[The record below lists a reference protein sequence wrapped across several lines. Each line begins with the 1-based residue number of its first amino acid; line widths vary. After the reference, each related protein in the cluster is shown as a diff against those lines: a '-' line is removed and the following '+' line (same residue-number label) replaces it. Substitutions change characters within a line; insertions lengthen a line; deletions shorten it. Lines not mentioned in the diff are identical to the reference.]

1 MTNLTTF
8 LYVYLFGGVTFPLIV
23 AYLLFWAA
31 PEAGKPGTSSEPE
44 LLVSNVDPELKL
56 GEFEEKKG
64 VEVLKKGWITVTIK
78 YYYHFS
84 ELLQTEDGGENMPTR
99 DKLKRKHKFYAVLK
113 HGNLFLYRED
123 SPDASVAHVIVLK
136 DSFVSLWPRTVHNEA
151 PDASLFSKKMCIAIF
166 RHGAAYTDESGRLQ
180 ISTQLHSSEKLDHFF
195 VYVANNVE
203 KEDWYFALLNASKVS
218 EPQADVKLADQQLN
232 PNITAKTAHLPTRDM
247 LYLIQNLNSTEG
259 QLSTKWLNALIG
271 RLFLGLEQTETLS
284 EYLREKVYKKL
295 TKINKPGFLDDFVID
310 RVDVGHAAPLFT
322 HPTLKELTPE
332 GLTKIGFQMFY
343 KGGLSLIV
351 STKANINL
359 GSRFKPREV
368 TLNLS
373 ITIKEI
379 SGPMLVLIKPPPS
392 NRIWYSFE
400 TEPFMDMDVEPI
412 VSTKQL
418 SYNMVTNAIK
428 SKFREAIRESLVM
441 PYMDDITYH
450 KTTADFY
457 RGGIWE
463 HVKDQNVTANESV
476 RELDPS
482 SDTESGGAFMED
494 EEAGNQK
501 KVPED
506 AEARSHTSVE
516 LSDGTEAAPA
526 SQDDPAEHT
535 SVRQKALQKVS
546 TFRSILKSRTDS
558 TDDDEEEVGQEPH
571 EDDIVKPRTSSDS
584 HYSALKEEAKASK
597 KYINAGFKKV
607 GKWYK
612 ESISQSTD
620 NQDQQYE
627 ERTSSSEK
635 SLTMIS
641 NRRTL
646 PRTREKETVNLYDFN
661 NRRASDAAEMF
672 AKTKNRSASS
682 TSAKG
687 SPINTTHAFTHT
699 PPLSPRVSS
708 RWPSQ
713 DATAENPSKVGHQ
726 SVEESEDGPSTTAI
740 SPNSVSTASQAT
752 EAESSNNEGDEARNY
767 ESSTTDQFHVSLQ
780 ELNKR
785 RPVPPPPGPVNVAA
799 EEI

>member
-1 MTNLTTF
+1 MISLTTF

-31 PEAGKPGTSSEPE
+31 PEATKPGTSSEPE
-44 LLVSNVDPELKL
+44 LLVPNVDPELKL
-56 GEFEEKKG
+56 GHFEELKG

-84 ELLQTEDGGENMPTR
+84 ELLQTEDGNESMPTR
-99 DKLKRKHKFYAVLK
+99 DKLKRKHKFYGVLK
-113 HGNLFLYRED
+113 HGNLFLYKDD
-123 SPDASVAHVIVLK
+123 SSDASVAHVIVLK

-151 PDASLFSKKMCIAIF
+151 PDASLFAKKMCIAIF
-166 RHGAAYTDESGRLQ
+166 KHGAAHTDQGGRLQ

-195 VYVANNVE
+195 VYVTNNVD
-203 KEDWYFALLNASKVS
+203 KEDWYFALLNASKVTEPKPDLDYS
-218 EPQADVKLADQQLN
+218 EQQLN
-232 PNITAKTAHLPTRDM
+232 PNITARTAHLPTRDM
-247 LYLIQNLNSTEG
+247 LYLIQNLNSNEG
-259 QLSTKWLNALIG
+259 QLTTKWLNALIG

-322 HPTLKELTPE
+322 HPTLRELTPA
-332 GLTKIGFQMFY
+332 GLTKIGFHMFY

-373 ITIKEI
+373 ITIKEL

-441 PYMDDITYH
+441 PYMDDIVYH
-450 KTTADFY
+450 KTTTDFY

-463 HVKDQNVTANESV
+463 HVKSQSAAASESV
-476 RELDPS
+476 NEVDPS
-482 SDTESGGAFMED
+482 SDTESGGMFMED
-494 EEAGNQK
+494 KEITGHN
-501 KVPED
+501 KVSDD
-506 AEARSHTSVE
+506 AEVRSRTSLE
-516 LSDGTEAAPA
+516 SSDGNEKARA
-526 SQDDPAEHT
+526 SQTDATEHT
-535 SVRQKALQKVS
+535 SVRQKALQKVN
-546 TFRSILKSRTDS
+546 TFKSILKSHNAS
-558 TDDDEEEVGQEPH
+558 SNGVEEELEEELGE
-571 EDDIVKPRTSSDS
+571 EASLKPRNSSDS
-584 HYSALKEEAKASK
+584 HYSALKEEAMVSK
-597 KYINAGFKKV
+597 KYINAGIKKV

-612 ESISQSTD
+612 ESISQSAEH
-620 NQDQQYE
+620 QDQHE
-627 ERTSSSEK
+627 EKVSSSEK
-635 SLTMIS
+635 NLTMIS
-641 NRRTL
+641 NRRSL
-646 PRTREKETVNLYDFN
+646 PKTKEKEAPPVYNIDS
-661 NRRASDAAEMF
+661 RRTSDAAEMF
-672 AKTKNRSASS
+672 ARSKNRSASS
-682 TSAKG
+682 TSG
-687 SPINTTHAFTHT
+687 NGTPVNTSHVFSHT
-699 PPLSPRVSS
+699 PPHSPHVSS

-713 DATAENPSKVGHQ
+713 DLTVEKSLKEGNQ
-726 SVEESEDGPSTTAI
+726 SAKETEEGPS
-740 SPNSVSTASQAT
+740 SNRPPVNSVSGTFQNSDVETVTDDKDVARFF
-752 EAESSNNEGDEARNY
+752 ESGS
-767 ESSTTDQFHVSLQ
+767 TDQFHISLQ

-785 RPVPPPPGPVNVAA
+785 RPVPPPPGTVSFTA
-799 EEI
+799 EEK